1 MKNKNW
7 MIVTLMAAAVVI
19 AVASITGCKMSCCQK
34 TESAPAT
41 NAAIP
46 SANQMAQY
54 TCPMH
59 PEVVKDAPGDCPK
72 CGMKLI
78 EKK

>member
-1 MKNKNW
+1 MKTKQ
-7 MIVTLMAAAVVI
+7 ITLLLALLALGLTIFGM
-19 AVASITGCKMSCCQK
+19 TGCDKH
-34 TESAPAT
+34 APT
-41 NAAIP
+41 TGGTQRP
-46 SANQMAQY
+46 QY

-78 EKK
+78 EKQ